1 MADQNV
7 KINIGTSFNGEGVAK
22 TVQGLGKIGQVAKS
36 ASSTIGQLAGS
47 FDGLDNS
54 ASKAIGSIGNLM
66 SAFAT
71 GGAFGVA
78 AMAVTSIVSAFAEM
92 KKKAEEAA
100 KVKFDNQ
107 IKGLEQISDR
117 ADKASESY
125 KKLAKQVDDFKKSLL
140 GLDMADTSQKKTDLE
155 IEQEKKKLSGDK
167 VGAAEK
173 GIDIAKAEAE
183 KAVAPA
189 KEAAE
194 AAARAYKTASREHDN
209 QVKALQSLRESEERY
224 QKKVD
229 ELVAKMGTQ
238 EWQNADDKE
247 AAGFGKNKFR
257 VELLRYQKLLAKA
270 QEEISKAEDKEL
282 ELKNAALTV
291 WNNKLIA
298 DKEYTRS
305 QSQAQLIILRAE
317 TELKKAKEEQLK
329 AEQEKAKKAERES
342 KEDKQKQLSSIRK
355 QNELD

>member
-1 MADQNV
+1 M
-7 KINIGTSFNGEGVAK
+7 
-22 TVQGLGKIGQVAKS
+22 GKIGQVAKS

-78 AMAVTSIVSAFAEM
+78 AMAVTAIVSAFAEM
-92 KKKAEEAA
+92 KQKAEEAA
-100 KVKFDNQ
+100 QVKFDNQ

-140 GLDMADTSQKKTDLE
+140 GLDVADISQKKTDLE

-173 GIDIAKAEAE
+173 GIEVAKAEAE
-183 KAVAPA
+183 KVTAPA

-194 AAARAYKTASREHDN
+194 AAARSYQTASREHDN
-209 QVKALQSLRESEERY
+209 QVKALKSLRESEERF

-229 ELVAKMGTQ
+229 ELVAAHQ
-238 EWQNADDKE
+238 EDLFNNEDLGADWRKE
-247 AAGFGKNKFR
+247 
-257 VELLRYQKLLAKA
+257 LQRYQILLAKS

>member
-1 MADQNV
+1 MADV
-7 KINIGTSFNGEGVAK
+7 G
-22 TVQGLGKIGQVAKS
+22 
-36 ASSTIGQLAGS
+36 
-47 FDGLDNS
+47 
-54 ASKAIGSIGNLM
+54 
-66 SAFAT
+66 
-71 GGAFGVA
+71 
-78 AMAVTSIVSAFAEM
+78 
-92 KKKAEEAA
+92 
-100 KVKFDNQ
+100 
-107 IKGLEQISDR
+107 
-117 ADKASESY
+117 
-125 KKLAKQVDDFKKSLL
+125 
-140 GLDMADTSQKKTDLE
+140 QKKTDLE

-173 GIDIAKAEAE
+173 GIEIAKAEAE
-183 KAVAPA
+183 KVTAPA
-189 KEAAE
+189 R
-194 AAARAYKTASREHDN
+194 AAADEAKRAYDTASKEHDRQT
-209 QVKALQSLRESEERY
+209 QVLQSLRESEERY

-238 EWQNADDKE
+238 EWQNEDDKE
-247 AAGFGKNKFR
+247 AAGFGENKFR

-270 QEEISKAEDKEL
+270 QEEIVKAEDRER
-282 ELKNAALTV
+282 ELKTAASTI
-291 WNNKLIA
+291 WNNKLAA